1 MKKNLKIIMLLV
13 TTILLITNCQKDDVD
28 TDIPSKRAIFTSEQ
42 SQGNTIRV
50 NSLLTFGD
58 VSTGVISRT
67 WSIPEG
73 VANITE
79 SNESRIKPIFNRVG
93 QHNVTLTQTFEESA
107 FVNGVQRGARLDT
120 TIVVTVL
127 EPIKIDLR
135 ANYINPDGSLGAA
148 LNLSNNVENEVIASR
163 SVRYTFDPVGLPQ
176 NIAWTPDGGDPD
188 QVAGT
193 MSQIDVAYKRIGVYD
208 FKVIANTPRP
218 FGGDTISFEKLIKV
232 IPSTDPVTLGN
243 VEGKRDGTLALEFSR
258 EMDETTINAGDFSI
272 TVENGTTIPATISS
286 VSINPTEKN
295 ILNITLDG
303 ELIYIDDTVT
313 VSYTAGALSTADGV
327 QADSFTNVP
336 MDSFEQSP
344 NLLDAVTATTDSGF
358 ENSLSTDWIDGGFAF
373 GTALDATLTVNNT
386 RAHTG
391 INSGLV
397 TASANTNSVIY
408 NQGKEF
414 PFETGKTYQ
423 LGVWSYL
430 ESSIDRAATGFDPEF
445 RYYFRDPGANL
456 INYSISG
463 PVIPFLS
470 VPLNEWVFNSII
482 ITTTASTAPK
492 EIMIRFLNEGN
503 NNDLRVYIDDLS
515 VSEVVTRP

>member
-1 MKKNLKIIMLLV
+1 MKKYLKIIMLLV
-13 TTILLITNCQKDDVD
+13 TTILLMTNCQNDDVD
-28 TDIPSKRAIFTSEQ
+28 TDIPSKRVIFTSEQ
-42 SQGNTIRV
+42 TQGNAIRV
-50 NSLLTFGD
+50 NTSLSFGD
-58 VSTGVISRT
+58 ISSGVISRT

-79 SNESRIKPIFNRVG
+79 SSESRIKPIFNRVG

-107 FVNGVQRGARLDT
+107 FVNGVQRGTKLDT

-127 EPIKIDLR
+127 EPIKIDLK

-176 NIAWTPDGGDPD
+176 NIAWTLDGGDPD
-188 QVAGT
+188 EVVGT
-193 MSQIDVAYKRIGVYD
+193 MNQVDVSYKRIGVYD
-208 FKVIANTPRP
+208 FTVIANTPRP

-258 EMDETTINAGDFSI
+258 EMDETTINATDFSI
-272 TVENGTTIPATISS
+272 AIENGGSVIPATISS
-286 VSINPTEKN
+286 VSINPTERN

-313 VSYTAGALSTADGV
+313 VSYTAGGLSTADGV
-327 QADSFTNVP
+327 QSDSFTNVS
-336 MDSFEQSP
+336 MNVFEQSP
-344 NLLDAVTATTDSGF
+344 NLLEATVATTDPGF
-358 ENSLSTDWIDGGFAF
+358 ENSLSSDWIDGGFAF
-373 GTALDATLTVNNT
+373 GTSLDATLTVNNT

-430 ESSIDRAATGFDPEF
+430 ETSIDRATTGFDPEF
-445 RYYFRDPGANL
+445 RYYFNQTGGP
-456 INYSISG
+456 NYSIAG
-463 PVIPFLS
+463 PVIPFLNI
-470 VPLNEWVFNSII
+470 PLNEWVFNSII
-482 ITTTASTAPK
+482 ITTTASDGPK

-503 NNDLRVYIDDLS
+503 DNDLRVYIDDLS
-515 VSEVVTRP
+515 VSEVILRP